1 MQRTKYGFLVPFDT
15 TKRKKYND
23 KQRQEIARLKVLGLS
38 TRKIAE
44 KLDIPHG
51 SIHYILREFNLVN
64 SEAIRPST
72 KYFTRSELNYMYN
85 LTDAQFDYAR
95 TAHPEFTEVNNGVVF
110 LHIDYV
116 YDYVLDNKGYKD
128 RYENRTKD
136 TK

>member
-1 MQRTKYGFLVPFDT
+1 MQMTKYGFLVPFDT
-15 TKRKKYND
+15 QKRKKYSD
-23 KQRQEIARLKVLGLS
+23 KTRKEIARLRVFGLS

-44 KLDIPHG
+44 KLGIPHG
-51 SIHYILREFNLVN
+51 SIHYILREFNLVS

-72 KYFTRSELNYMYN
+72 KYFTRSELNYMYDI
-85 LTDAQFDYAR
+85 TDAQFDYAR

-110 LHIDYV
+110 LHTDYV
-116 YDYVLDNKGYKD
+116 YDYILDNKGYKD